1 MAINPVTGKVNNGG
15 GAPLAAGKK
24 QQTENT
30 GKIDSNS
37 TPPKVDVAAITENIK
52 QAFESA
58 DSTSVVNLDK
68 VKEVKEA
75 LRNGQYQ
82 INAESI
88 AEKILE
94 LDRHLD
100 ST

>member
-15 GAPLAAGKK
+15 TPPIATGKK
-24 QQTENT
+24 QQMENT
-30 GKIDSNS
+30 GKIDSNP
-37 TPPKVDVAAITENIK
+37 TPPQVDVTAITENIK

-58 DSTSVVNLDK
+58 NSTSVVNLDK

-88 AEKILE
+88 AEKMLE